1 VANSL
6 LTPQAITRQAIRI
19 LRNSNAFLRM
29 MDTQYDDQFANSGA
43 PMGKIGTQLR
53 IRMPNDYIIRTG
65 PTAVPQDTV
74 ESNITLTLATQAGVD
89 VSFSS
94 VERTMTMQDF
104 SRRVLE
110 PAMNVVA
117 AQMSLDVI
125 AGVSAIPNFV
135 SKVDGSN
142 NIISPDLSTWATA
155 GGILDNNLAPRGDRV
170 VIVDP
175 ITQARTVSSFSTL
188 FNNQAKIGDQYTK
201 GIIGRDVLGFDW
213 AMDQNVPKHT
223 TGAYSTLGTVAGAN
237 QTGSAITTSALAGPL
252 VKGDI
257 ITFAGVFAVN
267 RVTKVTTGVLRQ
279 FTVTANV
286 AGGAT
291 SIPIYPALTPTGT
304 GTGATVYGTVTASP
318 ANGAAITVTSKA
330 SEVYRQNFAFAR
342 NAVTLATADLELP
355 RGVHEAYRDS
365 FDGISMRLV
374 TAYNV
379 TTDQFITRFDVL
391 YGYQWL
397 RPEWAVIVA
406 DAL

>member
-1 VANSL
+1 MANAL

-19 LRNSNAFLRM
+19 LRNSNAFLQM

-43 PMGKIGTQLR
+43 PMGKVGTQLK
-53 IRMPNDYIIRTG
+53 IRMPNDYVIRTG
-65 PTAVPQDTV
+65 PTAVPQDTT

-104 SRRVLE
+104 SRRVLQ
-110 PAMNVVA
+110 PAMNVIA
-117 AQMSLDVI
+117 AQMSNDVMSGLT
-125 AGVSAIPNFV
+125 AVPNFV
-135 SKVDGSN
+135 SKVDGSS
-142 NIISPDLSTWATA
+142 NIVSPDLNTWATA
-155 GGILDNNLAPRGDRV
+155 GGLLDANLAPRGNRV

-175 ITQARTVSSFSTL
+175 ISQARTVSSFSTL
-188 FNNQAKIGDQYTK
+188 FNNQQKIGEQYTK

-213 AMDQNVPKHT
+213 AMDQAVPKHT
-223 TGAYSTLGTVAGAN
+223 TGAYSTLGTVSGAN

-252 VKGDI
+252 NKGDI
-257 ITFAGVFAVN
+257 ITFANVYGVN
-267 RVTKVTTGVLRQ
+267 RVNKVTTGVLRQ

-286 AGGAT
+286 SAGAT
-291 SIPIYPALTPTGT
+291 SIPIYPALTPPSG
-304 GTGATVYGTVTASP
+304 GNPVPNQTVTASP
-318 ANGAAITVTSKA
+318 ANGAAIAVTSKA
-330 SEVYRQNFAFAR
+330 SEIYRSNFGFAR
-342 NAVTLATADLELP
+342 EAVTLATADLELP
-355 RGVHEAYRDS
+355 RGVHEAYRDT

-391 YGYQWL
+391 YGYLWT

-406 DAL
+406 DAI